1 MKYVEDYLLFLKT
14 EKKLGD
20 NTINSYML
28 DLEDFFKTFNGSIE
42 SCAKKDILAYISS
55 INGLE
60 VSTVNRHISSLK
72 SFFNY
77 LVDESIIKVSPMEEV
92 SSLKSPKKLP
102 KYLSISEVNKLL
114 NIPLNSEFDYRNKAM
129 LELMYATG
137 LRVSELVSIE
147 YSNIDFENSIIR
159 INGKGKKERIIP
171 LGEVASYYL
180 KVYLSDYRSKL
191 LKRNTYNQVF
201 LNNHGKPITRQGFN
215 YILENI
221 RELTGIEKEI
231 TPHVLRHSF
240 ATHLLEGGADIRSIQ
255 EMLGHENIST
265 TNIYTE
271 VVNDVLRS
279 NYEMYHNRSHK
290 EWEKCLKGYF

>member
-42 SCAKKDILAYISS
+42 SCTKKDILAYIST

-290 EWEKCLKGYF
+290 E

>member
-1 MKYVEDYLLFLKT
+1 MKYVDDYLLFLKT

-42 SCAKKDILAYISS
+42 SCTKKDILTYISS

-60 VSTVNRHISSLK
+60 VNTVNRHISSLK

-180 KVYLSDYRSKL
+180 KVYLNDYRSKL

-221 RELTGIEKEI
+221 RELTGITKEI

-290 EWEKCLKGYF
+290 E

>member
-28 DLEDFFKTFNGSIE
+28 DLDDFFKTFNGSIE
-42 SCAKKDILAYISS
+42 SCTKKDILAYISS

-77 LVDESIIKVSPMEEV
+77 LVDESIIKVSPIEEV
-92 SSLKSPKKLP
+92 SSLKKTKKLP
-102 KYLSISEVNKLL
+102 KYLSISEVDKLL

-129 LELMYATG
+129 LELMYGTG

-180 KVYLSDYRSKL
+180 KIYLSDYRSKL

-290 EWEKCLKGYF
+290 E

>member
-42 SCAKKDILAYISS
+42 SCTKKDILTYIST

-290 EWEKCLKGYF
+290 E

>member
-42 SCAKKDILAYISS
+42 SCTKKDILTYISS

-92 SSLKSPKKLP
+92 SSLKKAKKLP

-240 ATHLLEGGADIRSIQ
+240 ATHLQKVELI
-255 EMLGHENIST
+255 
-265 TNIYTE
+265 
-271 VVNDVLRS
+271 
-279 NYEMYHNRSHK
+279 
-290 EWEKCLKGYF
+290 

>member
-42 SCAKKDILAYISS
+42 SCTKKDILSYISS

-77 LVDESIIKVSPMEEV
+77 LVDESIIKVSPIEEV
-92 SSLKSPKKLP
+92 SSLKKPKKLP
-102 KYLSISEVNKLL
+102 KYLSISEVDKLL

-129 LELMYATG
+129 LELMYGTG

-159 INGKGKKERIIP
+159 VNGKGKKERIIP

-290 EWEKCLKGYF
+290 E

>member
-42 SCAKKDILAYISS
+42 SCTKKDILTYISS

-92 SSLKSPKKLP
+92 SSLKKTKKLP

-180 KVYLSDYRSKL
+180 KVYLNDYRSKL

-290 EWEKCLKGYF
+290 E

>member
-42 SCAKKDILAYISS
+42 SCTKKDILAYISS
-55 INGLE
+55 INGFE

-92 SSLKSPKKLP
+92 SSLKKAKKLP

-180 KVYLSDYRSKL
+180 KVYLSDHRSKL

-221 RELTGIEKEI
+221 RELTGITKEI

-290 EWEKCLKGYF
+290 E

>member
-42 SCAKKDILAYISS
+42 SCTKKDILAYISY

-290 EWEKCLKGYF
+290 E

>member
-20 NTINSYML
+20 NTVNSYML

-42 SCAKKDILAYISS
+42 SCTKKDILTYISS

-92 SSLKSPKKLP
+92 SSLKKAKKLP

-180 KVYLSDYRSKL
+180 KVYLNDYRSKL

-290 EWEKCLKGYF
+290 E

>member
-42 SCAKKDILAYISS
+42 SCTKKDILTYISS

-255 EMLGHENIST
+255 EMLGHENITT

-290 EWEKCLKGYF
+290 E

>member
-42 SCAKKDILAYISS
+42 SCTKKDILAYISS
-55 INGLE
+55 INRLE

-92 SSLKSPKKLP
+92 SSLKKTKKLP

-159 INGKGKKERIIP
+159 VNGKGKKERIIP

-290 EWEKCLKGYF
+290 E

>member
-42 SCAKKDILAYISS
+42 SCTKKDILAYISS

-92 SSLKSPKKLP
+92 SSLKKTKKLP

-159 INGKGKKERIIP
+159 VNGKGKKERIIP

-290 EWEKCLKGYF
+290 E

>member
-1 MKYVEDYLLFLKT
+1 MVNDMDIDAQIIEYINYVEIERGLSKNTVDGYYRDLVAFFEYVKKT
-14 EKKLGD
+14 YKK
-20 NTINSYML
+20 
-28 DLEDFFKTFNGSIE
+28 IE
-42 SCAKKDILAYISS
+42 KKDITNYIMYISKDKNS
-55 INGLE
+55 K
-60 VSTVNRHISSLK
+60 TVNRHIVSIR
-72 SFFNY
+72 NY
-77 LVDESIIKVSPMEEV
+77 F
-92 SSLKSPKKLP
+92 
-102 KYLSISEVNKLL
+102 KYLSRNGLISDNPCDDIVGLKMPKTVPHVLNEDEINKLL
-114 NIPLNSEFDYRNKAM
+114 DIKCENALDYRNKAM

-290 EWEKCLKGYF
+290 E

>member
-20 NTINSYML
+20 NTISSYML

-42 SCAKKDILAYISS
+42 SCTKKDILTYISS

-92 SSLKSPKKLP
+92 SSLKKTKKLP

-114 NIPLNSEFDYRNKAM
+114 NILLNSEFDYRNKAM

-221 RELTGIEKEI
+221 RELTGITKEI

-290 EWEKCLKGYF
+290 E

>member
-42 SCAKKDILAYISS
+42 SCTKKDILTYISS

-60 VSTVNRHISSLK
+60 VNTVNRHISSLK

-92 SSLKSPKKLP
+92 SSLKKTKKLP

-290 EWEKCLKGYF
+290 E

>member
-42 SCAKKDILAYISS
+42 SCTKKDILTYISS

-60 VSTVNRHISSLK
+60 VNTVNRHISSLK

-180 KVYLSDYRSKL
+180 KVYLNDYRSKL

-221 RELTGIEKEI
+221 RELTGITKEI

-290 EWEKCLKGYF
+290 E

>member
-42 SCAKKDILAYISS
+42 SCTKKDILSYISS

-77 LVDESIIKVSPMEEV
+77 LVDESIIKVSPIEEV
-92 SSLKSPKKLP
+92 SSLKKTKKLP
-102 KYLSISEVNKLL
+102 KYLSISEVDKLL

-129 LELMYATG
+129 LELMYGTG

-180 KVYLSDYRSKL
+180 KIYLNDYRSKL

-221 RELTGIEKEI
+221 REITGIEKEI

-290 EWEKCLKGYF
+290 E

>member
-42 SCAKKDILAYISS
+42 SCTKKDILSYISS

-92 SSLKSPKKLP
+92 SSLKKTKKLP

-180 KVYLSDYRSKL
+180 KVYLNDYRSKL

-290 EWEKCLKGYF
+290 E

>member
-28 DLEDFFKTFNGSIE
+28 DLEDFFKAFNGDIE
-42 SCAKKDILAYISS
+42 SCTKKDILSYISS

-77 LVDESIIKVSPMEEV
+77 LVDEGIIKVSPMEEV
-92 SSLKSPKKLP
+92 SSLKKTKKLP
-102 KYLSISEVNKLL
+102 KYLSISEVDKLL

-129 LELMYATG
+129 LELMYGTG

-180 KVYLSDYRSKL
+180 KIYLNDYRSKL
-191 LKRNTYNQVF
+191 LKKNTYNQVF

-215 YILENI
+215 FILENI

-290 EWEKCLKGYF
+290 E